1 MSDEEKKN
9 SKTLLKE
16 IPNYYTNSVN
26 ITSSIYEF
34 MLTFALKSEP
44 SLDPE
49 PIAIIRMSPH
59 HAKVFSKVFAKNV
72 ESYEK
77 KVGEIK
83 LPEDLI
89 KELEI

>member
-1 MSDEEKKN
+1 MSDEEKK
-9 SKTLLKE
+9 KLLKE

-44 SLDPE
+44 SIEPE
-49 PIAIIRMSPH
+49 PLLIIRMSPH
-59 HAKVFSKVFAKNV
+59 HAKVFSRIFAKNV

-77 KVGEIK
+77 NIGEIK

-89 KELEI
+89 KELKI